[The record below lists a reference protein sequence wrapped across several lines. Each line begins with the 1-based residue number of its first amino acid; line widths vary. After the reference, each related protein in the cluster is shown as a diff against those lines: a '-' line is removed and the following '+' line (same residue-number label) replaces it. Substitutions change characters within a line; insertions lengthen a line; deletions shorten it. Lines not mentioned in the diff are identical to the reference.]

1 MKEVTFVIESNEALT
16 ENVYRMRLRGDVEGI
31 RAGQFVNI
39 QLPGLF
45 LRRPISVCE
54 VAPFKTSGE
63 VAPLN
68 ISGEEKD
75 GRLTIIYK
83 VVGKGTDLMAQME
96 TGMELDVLTGLGNGY
111 DLSLAGER
119 PLLVGGGV
127 GVPPMYELA
136 SQLLSQGGEQK
147 LAGEDPKLACE
158 GKKLA
163 GEGQNLAGEGRRKVT
178 VVLGFNTKSEVFYE
192 EEFKKLGCDVVVT
205 TVDGS
210 YGEKGFVTDWLGKHD
225 AQCAEEDR
233 FTYFYACGPMPML
246 RALCAATTTDGEISM
261 EERMGC
267 GFGICVGCTTKT
279 KSGQKRVCK
288 EGPVFKKSE
297 VIFDL

>member
-16 ENVYRMRLRGDVEGI
+16 ENVYRMRLRGDIEGI

-54 VAPFKTSGE
+54 VAE
-63 VAPLN
+63 DV
-68 ISGEEKD
+68 
-75 GRLTIIYK
+75 LTIIYK
-83 VVGKGTDLMAQME
+83 VVGHGTDLMA
-96 TGMELDVLTGLGNGY
+96 GMAAGTTLDILTGLGNGY
-111 DLSLAGER
+111 DLSLAGES

-127 GVPPMYELA
+127 GVPPMYQLA
-136 SQLLSQGGEQK
+136 SLLSQSDILSPQGER
-147 LAGEDPKLACE
+147 
-158 GKKLA
+158 KKC
-163 GEGQNLAGEGRRKVT
+163 KVT

-192 EEFKKLGCDVVVT
+192 QEFKNLGCDVVVT

-210 YGEKGFVTDWLGKHD
+210 YGEKGFVTDWIQKHD
-225 AQCAEEDR
+225 AQCAPEDR
-233 FTYFYACGPMPML
+233 FTYFYACGPLPML
-246 RALCAATTTDGEISM
+246 KALCAATTTDGDVSL

-279 KSGQKRVCK
+279 KNGQKRVCK

-297 VIFDL
+297 VIFD